1 MTLIKRCN
9 LCDKLL
15 LINFIEYNNLF
26 YCKKCLIIQKQK
38 EIEET
43 KLQEEQKR
51 IYIKKKQERKKL
63 NEKKV
68 NEQLKKDLE
77 LEKKKQDKKIKIK
90 KLKEL
95 LKKNKKKIIKN
106 KEYKKPKKNHNSSNK
121 IYFSKDEINDNSR
134 LLYIEADI
142 KRILVIDWLKGKK
155 KIILNKEREIRRTHA
170 GGFSAEKFQKFVDF
184 KKKTAYDWIISV
196 LERPGIIRKP
206 YDIIKVRCSDDN
218 FKKGIEN
225 FIEQF

>member
-1 MTLIKRCN
+1 MALIKKCN
-9 LCDKLL
+9 LCNKLL

-26 YCKKCLIIQKQK
+26 YCKKCLKIHKQK
-38 EIEET
+38 EIEKT

-51 IYIKKKQERKKL
+51 VYIKKKQEKKRL

-68 NEQLKKDLE
+68 NEELKKDLK
-77 LEKKKQDKKIKIK
+77 LEKKKQNEKIK
-90 KLKEL
+90 KKELKEL
-95 LKKNKKKIIKN
+95 IKKNKINNIRN
-106 KEYKKPKKNHNSSNK
+106 KEYKKPKKYHSSNK
-121 IYFSKDEINDNSR
+121 IYFSKDEISDNDR

-206 YDIIKVRCSDDN
+206 YDIIKVRCLDDN